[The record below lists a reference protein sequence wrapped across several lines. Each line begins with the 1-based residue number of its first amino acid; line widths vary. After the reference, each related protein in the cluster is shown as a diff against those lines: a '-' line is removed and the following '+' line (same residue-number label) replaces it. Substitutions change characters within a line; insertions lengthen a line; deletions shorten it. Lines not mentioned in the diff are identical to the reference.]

1 MKTIL
6 SLSIAIALS
15 GCALIP
21 TYERPQVDTPE
32 HYKTGKNQQ
41 ASTIQ
46 VSEQWW
52 KDFGDAEL
60 NSLVSS
66 ALLYN
71 QDLLAAQARVKE
83 SQANARIAATAL
95 VPRIDG
101 SGGYARQRTSQEVTP
116 PGTPLISD
124 VRTGAAQLSW
134 EIDIWGKLA
143 AQTKAA
149 RSQFLAS
156 QYNRDA
162 LQLSIASQVA
172 STYFQ
177 LRALDDQLEITQWT
191 LESYQKTEKL
201 YEKQFK
207 IGLISAL
214 DMNQIR
220 SQTNSAR
227 ARIPELRLAKE
238 QTEHAL
244 SVLIGNSPEQIVNG
258 NIKRGTALYKQK
270 LQSIIPVGLPSEL
283 LTRRADIRAAE
294 EQLIAAHANV
304 GVARAAYLPT
314 IGLTSSI
321 GSQSLSLDNLFSAPA
336 RTWSFVGNLA
346 MPIFNAGATGFN
358 VTATKAKREQAV
370 ANYQKSIQNAFRETL
385 DALSAHRNDKEIEEA
400 IAAQLGNV
408 KETTRLSKLR
418 YQHGYSNYLS
428 VLDSERT
435 QYQLT
440 IAIINARLSRLNAM
454 VSLYK
459 ALGGG
464 WDEQQS
470 MPNTSKKAQE
480 NYKKDLSKDLK

>member
-21 TYERPQVDTPE
+21 TYERPQVDTPDSFQ
-32 HYKTGKNQQ
+32 TGKNTP
-41 ASTIQ
+41 SSQ
-46 VSEQWW
+46 VQVNAQWW
-52 KDFGDAEL
+52 KSFGDPTL
-60 NSLVSS
+60 NSLVAS
-66 ALLYN
+66 ALIYN
-71 QDLLAAQARVKE
+71 QDLIAAQARVKE

-101 SGGYARQRTSQEVTP
+101 SGGYSRQRTSQEVTP

-124 VRTGAAQLSW
+124 VRSGTAQLSW

-149 RSQFLAS
+149 RAQFLSS

-162 LQLSIASQVA
+162 LQLSIAAQVT

-177 LRALDDQLEITQWT
+177 LRALDHQLEVTQWT
-191 LESYQKTEKL
+191 LDSYQKTENL

-207 IGLISAL
+207 SGLISAL

-220 SQTNSAR
+220 AQTNSAR
-227 ARIPELRLAKE
+227 VRIPELRLAKE

-244 SVLIGNSPEQIVNG
+244 SVLIGNSPEQMVNN
-258 NIKRGTALYKQK
+258 NIKRGSGIYKQN
-270 LQSIIPVGLPSEL
+270 LQNIIPMGLPSEL

-385 DALSAHRNDKEIEEA
+385 DALSAHKNDKEIEEA
-400 IAAQLGNV
+400 LLAQLANV

-418 YQHGYSNYLS
+418 YQHGYSNYLT

-435 QYQLT
+435 QYQIT
-440 IAIINARLSRLNAM
+440 IATINSRLSRLNAM

-464 WDEQQS
+464 WDEGQS
-470 MPNTSKKAQE
+470 MPNTSKKAE
-480 NYKKDLSKDLK
+480 EIYKKDLSNDIK